1 MANRP
6 PITAAIDLTPEV
18 LNALKQAG
26 PNERGKY
33 SLDMAVWENTK
44 STSDRAPGFTGS
56 VKLKG
61 DKGDGIPNI
70 LSPSDCFVLD
80 KRQTPITKGKLD
92 KFLSEHYSNY
102 ESVANTG
109 FTRNQLLIDLSLIPG
124 DIKEKIINTY
134 EETKPAPRSKLL
146 NYFIENRL
154 KNLMDVIEE
163 F

>member
-18 LNALKQAG
+18 LNALEQAG

-61 DKGDGIPNI
+61 DKGDGPKGFASVWTN
-70 LSPSDCFVLD
+70 LSVS
-80 KRQTPITKGKLD
+80 
-92 KFLSEHYSNY
+92 SN
-102 ESVANTG
+102 EVP
-109 FTRNQLLIDLSLIPG
+109 F
-124 DIKEKIINTY
+124 
-134 EETKPAPRSKLL
+134 
-146 NYFIENRL
+146 
-154 KNLMDVIEE
+154 
-163 F
+163 